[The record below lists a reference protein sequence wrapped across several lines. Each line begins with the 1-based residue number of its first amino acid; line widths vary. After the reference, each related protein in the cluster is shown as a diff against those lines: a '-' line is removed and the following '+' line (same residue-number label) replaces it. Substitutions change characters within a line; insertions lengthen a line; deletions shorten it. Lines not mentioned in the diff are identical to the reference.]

1 MAARWAVF
9 ASVVIWM
16 VLAARG
22 QWEESKIIGGTAV
35 SINKSPFLAALEKR
49 DTSSAPF
56 LQNCGCVII
65 DRLYIISAA
74 HCFAELAD
82 DLTISYPAASLF
94 RIRAGS
100 SLLERGGTL
109 HSVAKYWV
117 HPKFKGIKGTQGTAL
132 DYDIAVARLKTPIV
146 FGKTVAKANLI
157 GMGQHL
163 KKGTKVITA
172 GWGVTQV
179 NGQNAAPSALL
190 RRAVFSIVEQP
201 ECDRQY
207 LKQANA
213 RVSQR
218 CICTYAASKGNC
230 LGDSGG
236 AVYNRTGNVVVGI
249 VSWGACVQVPNVVT
263 DLGNV
268 EIRNFIRNQSKL
280 KV

>member
-172 GWGVTQV
+172 GWGVTQ
-179 NGQNAAPSALL
+179 
-190 RRAVFSIVEQP
+190 
-201 ECDRQY
+201 
-207 LKQANA
+207 
-213 RVSQR
+213 
-218 CICTYAASKGNC
+218 
-230 LGDSGG
+230 GDSGG